1 MSRHV
6 KEPMQRG
13 RRSEPFSE
21 LCLFAGIMLSDLGFC
36 SGVTPNHEPSMIW
49 PVVGTGEGHGAFCHR
64 STGEGSRGG
73 ASWPRCCW
81 GRLIGGGGSNEGSIA
96 ASSSGVG
103 SSDTH
108 DASCGD
114 ESGESPSR
122 PATARSSLS
131 RKSGGG
137 ELRLTVEAV
146 RETETPRIFSEGGY
160 GRELLLR
167 EKSRRCGPKP
177 IESSRRLLEAS
188 PGLRNPLPRRL
199 KPLPWMVRQRKPL
212 YGLDTLPSWQ

>member
-73 ASWPRCCW
+73 ASWPRWCCW

-96 ASSSGVG
+96 ASSSGRRQQR
-103 SSDTH
+103 H
-108 DASCGD
+108 ARRELRRRERREPEQAGD
-114 ESGESPSR
+114 GQVLTLSKVR
-122 PATARSSLS
+122 RRRAPAD
-131 RKSGGG
+131 GGG
-137 ELRLTVEAV
+137 GSRDGDAAHFLRGRARPRAV
-146 RETETPRIFSEGGY
+146 VAREVAP
-160 GRELLLR
+160 LR
-167 EKSRRCGPKP
+167 P
-177 IESSRRLLEAS
+177 
-188 PGLRNPLPRRL
+188 
-199 KPLPWMVRQRKPL
+199 
-212 YGLDTLPSWQ
+212 